1 MLALSFSGFDPVQ
14 TWRQSFGEPPLEY
27 VLVLGVGRREQPR
40 KASDTLSEPRVIMR
54 RREVILM
61 FAGAAASYPLMAW
74 AQQPLQMRRIGVV
87 MLYPE
92 NDPQG
97 QLRATAFQR
106 QLERAGWTI
115 GGNLQVNFQ
124 WGTGDADWV
133 RSATDR
139 ALRQTP
145 DVLLAN
151 GDAAALTAYR
161 STRAV
166 PVIFIGSGDP
176 VGDGLVQSLAHPGG
190 NVTGFAVMEPS
201 LGAKLLGMLKQIAP
215 QVAHIAILMNPDNG
229 THRRVLALLEAAAP
243 GFSVDV
249 VSASARETAEI
260 ETAMTRWG
268 QTPGYGV
275 IVPSDPIT
283 NSRRKLFIEL
293 AARYRLPA
301 IYALRAAVADGGLM
315 SYGVDLI
322 ELFRQAA
329 IYADRIL
336 KGEKPADLP
345 VQLPTKFELVVNLRT
360 AKTFGLDVPP
370 SLLATADEV
379 IE

>member
-1 MLALSFSGFDPVQ
+1 MLYRSLQG
-14 TWRQSFGEPPLEY
+14 
-27 VLVLGVGRREQPR
+27 
-40 KASDTLSEPRVIMR
+40 IMR
-54 RREVILM
+54 RREVIFM
-61 FAGAAASYPLMAW
+61 FAGAAASYPFVAC
-74 AQQPLQMRRIGVV
+74 AQQMRRIGVV

-97 QLRATAFQR
+97 QLRATAFRR
-106 QLERAGWTI
+106 QLEKAGWTI

-133 RSATDR
+133 QSATDL

-151 GDAAALTAYR
+151 GDTAALAAYQ
-161 STRAV
+161 STKKGV
-166 PVIFIGSGDP
+166 PTIFIGSGDP
-176 VGDGLVQSLAHPGG
+176 VGDGLVQSFAHPGG

-215 QVAHIAILMNPDNG
+215 QVTHVAILMNPDNG
-229 THRRVLALLEAAAP
+229 THKRILALLEAAAP
-243 GFSVDV
+243 GFSVNI
-249 VSASARETAEI
+249 VSASARERAEI
-260 ETAMTRWG
+260 ETAMTLWG
-268 QTPGYGV
+268 QEPGFGV

-345 VQLPTKFELVVNLRT
+345 VQLPTKFELVVNLKT
-360 AKTFGLDVPP
+360 AKMLYLDVPP
-370 SLLATADEV
+370 SLLATADEA